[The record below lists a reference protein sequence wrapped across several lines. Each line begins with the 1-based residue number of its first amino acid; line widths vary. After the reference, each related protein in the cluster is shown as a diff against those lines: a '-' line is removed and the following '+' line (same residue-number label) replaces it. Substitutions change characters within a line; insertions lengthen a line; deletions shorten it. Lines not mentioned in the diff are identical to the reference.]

1 MQRRSNMPTA
11 RQKRVSEAL
20 ESQCSSTLACG
31 NAKGDRKRAS
41 ACRRHR
47 VSTDLR
53 TNRTS
58 RLIHFAATQLA
69 VAGWLAMTLPSTAA
83 TIPSSYRNQYRG
95 CAGRLLSVGISAEAA
110 ASACAEALRPKDL
123 SRCVIEI
130 EQQTEL
136 AAEDALSSCRQVRRP
151 DELASCVVGISRNQ
165 EEAMPSVLNYC
176 GRSLL
181 PERFA
186 ECVVGLRVEADFA
199 PTDAMET
206 CIDASDP
213 LGDVAPNF
221 VPGNQTPLSEPNSAP
236 PGPEEQIPL
245 IQPAPPT
252 PAVPRDLT
260 PLEPDPAPTEPT
272 NPVNPG
278 VV

>member
-1 MQRRSNMPTA
+1 MQRRNMPTV
-11 RQKRVSEAL
+11 RQKCVSVSKAL
-20 ESQCSSTLACG
+20 ASL
-31 NAKGDRKRAS
+31 RAS

-47 VSTDLR
+47 VSTTFR
-53 TNRTS
+53 ANRTVS
-58 RLIHFAATQLA
+58 SLIHFAATQLA
-69 VAGWLAMTLPSTAA
+69 VAGWLAMTFPSTAA

-110 ASACAEALRPKDL
+110 ASACAEALRPQDL

-130 EQQTEL
+130 ERQTEL

-151 DELASCVVGISRNQ
+151 NELASCVVGISRNQ
-165 EEAMPSVLNYC
+165 EEAIPSVLNYC

-186 ECVVGLRVEADFA
+186 ECVVGLRIEADFA
-199 PTDAMET
+199 PTAAMET
-206 CIDASDP
+206 CINASDP

-221 VPGNQTPLSEPNSAP
+221 VPGNQTPLSEPNSVP
-236 PGPEEQIPL
+236 IGPEEQTPL

-252 PAVPRDLT
+252 PAVPQDLT
-260 PLEPDPAPTEPT
+260 PLEPGPAPTEPQNQT
-272 NPVNPG
+272 PQAQQPAPITTSINPG
-278 VV
+278 